1 MSSLIA
7 DINLDRQAAKVAQTL
22 VNNKKSKEIENA
34 ITKGLGVLQENGV
47 YACFLYLLAK
57 EGQIGKAVVDA
68 MLTLLTKMPYK
79 WVHPG
84 KKLEDILKFICVE
97 ISADLEK
104 LLFVKE
110 TLEQMLIYARYGA
123 KAKG

>member
-68 MLTLLTKMPYK
+68 MLTLFTKMPYK
-79 WVHPG
+79 WAHPG
-84 KKLEDILKFICVE
+84 KKPEDILKFICVE
-97 ISADLEK
+97 VSADLEK